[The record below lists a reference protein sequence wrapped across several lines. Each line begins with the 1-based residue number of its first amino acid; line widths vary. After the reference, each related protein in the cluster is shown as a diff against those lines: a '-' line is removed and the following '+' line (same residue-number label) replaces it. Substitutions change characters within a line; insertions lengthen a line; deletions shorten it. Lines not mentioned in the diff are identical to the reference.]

1 MNKDR
6 RKELTAIGAAI
17 LEAKDH
23 LEAVRDAEQEAFDN
37 LPDSLQQGERG
48 QAMEEAIGNLESTI
62 ANLEDAAGEIEGI
75 ANV

>member
-1 MNKDR
+1 MNKER
-6 RKELTAIGAAI
+6 RKELEAIDALIATAKER
-17 LEAKDH
+17 LEM
-23 LEAVRDAEQEAFDN
+23 VRDAEQEAFDN